1 MGVEAIALIVGVAM
15 IFAVSIGMAIKAKKD
30 RDA

>member
-1 MGVEAIALIVGVAM
+1 MGVEAIALVVGVAM
-15 IFAVSIGMAIKAKKD
+15 IFVVSIGMVIKAKKD